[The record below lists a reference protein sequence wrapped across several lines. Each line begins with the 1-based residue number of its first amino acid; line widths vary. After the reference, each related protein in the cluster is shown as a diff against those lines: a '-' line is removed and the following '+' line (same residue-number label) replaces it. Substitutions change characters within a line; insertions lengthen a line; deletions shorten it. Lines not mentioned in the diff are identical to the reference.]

1 MTRRKNQIN
10 PYDKP
15 RLNRQCQ
22 KILKIFRDHG
32 EVSTGQLRM
41 VAAQYNARI
50 YDLRQAGYGI
60 ELFHRGSGGNHWY
73 RLNRVKPV
81 QGKLF

>member
-1 MTRRKNQIN
+1 MTRKKNQIN

-22 KILKIFRDHG
+22 KILKIFKDHG

-41 VAAQYNARI
+41 VAAQYGARI
-50 YDLRQAGYGI
+50 YELRRSGYDI
-60 ELFHRGSGGNHWY
+60 EMFHRGANGNNYY
-73 RLNRVKPV
+73 RINRVRPV